1 MNNLHTFKAN
11 IKANLAILKQE
22 VAQLQSNISECEKT
36 LNCVTTT
43 EELDEF
49 LDNFD
54 LEKGL
59 SRIQLF

>member
-1 MNNLHTFKAN
+1 M
-11 IKANLAILKQE
+11 LKHE
-22 VAQLQSNISECEKT
+22 VAQLQSNIAECEKT
-36 LNCVTTT
+36 LDSVTTT

-49 LDNFD
+49 VDNFD

>member
-11 IKANLAILKQE
+11 IKANLQRLKHE
-22 VAQLQSNISECEKT
+22 VAQLQSNIAECEKT
-36 LNCVTTT
+36 LDRVTTT

-49 LDNFD
+49 VDNFD

-59 SRIQLF
+59 SHIHLF

>member
-11 IKANLAILKQE
+11 IKENLQRLKHE
-22 VAQLQSNISECEKT
+22 VAQLQSNIAECEKT
-36 LNCVTTT
+36 LDRVKTT

-49 LDNFD
+49 VNNFD
-54 LEKGL
+54 IEKGL